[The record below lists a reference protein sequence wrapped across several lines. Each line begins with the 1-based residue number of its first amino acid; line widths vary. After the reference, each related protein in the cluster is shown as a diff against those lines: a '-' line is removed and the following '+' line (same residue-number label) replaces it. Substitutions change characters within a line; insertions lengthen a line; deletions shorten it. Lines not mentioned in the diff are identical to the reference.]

1 MGIGNYFRPKPA
13 PQQVAPPPLPA
24 MEEKAPPRFTDSM
37 EMSQTNTPKFGSSR
51 ASIAPSTR
59 SSTYVDEI
67 KHEVMVNYLHQQQ
80 CSHLWVSDNSGEMEG
95 VLLKKSRNNYL
106 ACPPQLAVSQF
117 AAACAALN
125 CQVSSIFLGMTQKQV
140 LMRNVIGR
148 HDSKFQSNQGVPR
161 VVTRRRGRTFD
172 ERSSSPDSAYHR

>member
-13 PQQVAPPPLPA
+13 PQEVAPPPLPA
-24 MEEKAPPRFTDSM
+24 MEEKAPPRFMDSI
-37 EMSQTNTPKFGSSR
+37 EMSQTATPKLGSSR

-80 CSHLWVSDNSGEMEG
+80 CSHLWVSDNSGELEG

-106 ACPPQLAVSQF
+106 ACPPQLATSPF
-117 AAACAALN
+117 AMACAALN
-125 CQVSSIFLGMTQKQV
+125 CQVSTNGGL
-140 LMRNVIGR
+140 
-148 HDSKFQSNQGVPR
+148 
-161 VVTRRRGRTFD
+161 
-172 ERSSSPDSAYHR
+172 E